1 MRAYIEQTGG
11 SLHRTIEVERWV
23 SSRLAKR
30 RADGVRTNACTA
42 ISTDRTGFPARCS
55 ATLVICLPVGSWQN
69 PAHAQDRNSCVEN
82 VLVAAVAPI
91 PSEVCS
97 ESFHVATH
105 RVPRR
110 ACGKRGRP
118 NDSPRAGVRGLRT
131 RRTADNELGDEW
143 RRLVQ
148 PPVFAARRDRSQ
160 QRRDAQR
167 RLAHAPARL
176 GSRPAVLG

>member
-1 MRAYIEQTGG
+1 MRAYIERTGG
-11 SLHRTIEVERWV
+11 SLHWTIEVERWV

-30 RADGVRTNACTA
+30 RPAVCVQRCQRSRQIER
-42 ISTDRTGFPARCS
+42 ISCALLPRHS
-55 ATLVICLPVGSWQN
+55 SICLPVGSWQN

-82 VLVAAVAPI
+82 ALFAAIAPI
-91 PSEVCS
+91 RSEVCS
-97 ESFHVATH
+97 EGFHVATH
-105 RVPRR
+105 RIPRR
-110 ACGKRGRP
+110 ARGKRGRP
-118 NDSPRAGVRGLRT
+118 NDSPRAGVRGRRT
-131 RRTADNELGDEW
+131 RRTADDELGDEW

-148 PPVFAARRDRSQ
+148 PPLFAARRDRSQ